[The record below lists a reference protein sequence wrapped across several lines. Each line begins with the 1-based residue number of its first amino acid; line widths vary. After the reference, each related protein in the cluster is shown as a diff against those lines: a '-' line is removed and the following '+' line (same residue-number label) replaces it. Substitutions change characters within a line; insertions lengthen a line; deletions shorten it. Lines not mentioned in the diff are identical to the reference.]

1 MNEQRGNNAMKKGV
15 TTLLAA
21 LTGGIVGAGT
31 ATNLW
36 KRKCNVADDWGR
48 KMLEFYNTLN
58 QWLKLRQEGRSLVEY
73 FEKNEYKTVAIYGM
87 KELGERLYDELS
99 GSNIEVLYAIDK
111 RADRIYANVDIVTP
125 EEELLE
131 VDVIVVTAIHY
142 FDDIE
147 EVLASKVDYPI
158 ISIEDV
164 VYGM

>member
-1 MNEQRGNNAMKKGV
+1 MTGV
-15 TTLLAA
+15 QTCA
-21 LTGGIVGAGT
+21 LPI
-31 ATNLW
+31 
-36 KRKCNVADDWGR
+36 
-48 KMLEFYNTLN
+48 YNTLN

-125 EEELLE
+125 EEEL
-131 VDVIVVTAIHY
+131 

>member
-1 MNEQRGNNAMKKGV
+1 MNEQRGKNAMKKGV

-36 KRKCNVADDWGR
+36 KRK
-48 KMLEFYNTLN
+48 FYNTLN